1 NERQNQLTNINERQ
15 QEELIQLGKEKDAT
29 IEDLNRQIEVYK
41 DQVRQ
46 FSITI
51 VQLEKS
57 FADEQ
62 EKRIKLQVDLD
73 NYNRNDKGSS
83 YRNRMVFIDLF

>member
-1 NERQNQLTNINERQ
+1 NERQNQLININERQ
-15 QEELIQLGKEKDAT
+15 KEELIQLEKEKDAT

-51 VQLEKS
+51 IQLEKN
-57 FADEQ
+57 FGEEQ
-62 EKRIKLQVDLD
+62 EKRIKLQADFD
-73 NYNRNDKGSS
+73 NLNKNDKGIS
-83 YRNRMVFIDLF
+83 